1 MLTRR
6 PSERRITPFR
16 SALEWLMEDPIVEG
30 SRWTQGAMTP
40 SIDVR
45 ETDDALVIEAEM
57 PGVTADD
64 IDVTLDGRTL
74 SIRASQTEERER
86 EGDNGRYLVRE
97 RQSSSYARVITL
109 PVETDPE
116 QVESTF
122 ENGELTLKIPKAAQN
137 RSRRIPVRGP
147 AKNVGPGST
156 DQAKTSATSNGRKQ
170 TAGSGTSR

>member
-30 SRWTQGAMTP
+30 SRWSQGAMTP

-45 ETDDALVIEAEM
+45 ETDDSLVIEAEM
-57 PGVTADD
+57 PGVTPED

-74 SIRASQTEERER
+74 SIRARQTEERER

-97 RQSSSYARVITL
+97 RQTASYARVITL
-109 PVETDPE
+109 PVQTDPD

-122 ENGELTLKIPKAAQN
+122 ENGELTLKIPKATQD

-147 AKNVGPGST
+147 AKAVGPG
-156 DQAKTSATSNGRKQ
+156 TSERTKSSSSNGGKQ
-170 TAGSGTSR
+170 AAGTGQTR